1 MADKLPFAEHQAACL
16 TPVGWLAISATEV
29 AVTRVEILEN
39 RPWLNGNGENTLA
52 NQAREALLNW
62 FRGGDWPRFIA
73 VEPEGT
79 VFQHRVWKALLDIPP
94 GQTRTYGALAREL
107 GSSPRAVGGACRS
120 NPIPLLIPCHRVVAA
135 NGDGGFAGHT
145 SGRWMDIKR
154 WLLEHE

>member
-1 MADKLPFAEHQAACL
+1 MADKLPIAEYQAACL
-16 TPVGWLAISATEV
+16 TPVGWVAIAATEA
-29 AVTRVEILEN
+29 AVTRVKILED
-39 RPWLNGNGENTLA
+39 RPALTATGENSLAAKACEALANWLN
-52 NQAREALLNW
+52 
-62 FRGGDWPRFIA
+62 GGDWPRFTA
-73 VEPEGT
+73 LEPEGT
-79 VFQHRVWKALLDIPP
+79 VYQRRVWQALLDIPP

-107 GSSPRAVGGACRS
+107 GSSPRAVGGACRR